1 MKIAQFLIVKSSYII
16 PFALFLGSFFIY
28 SYNLEGQ
35 PWHGDEITY
44 LGWGGNYF
52 NLIKK
57 GDFGNSCLESLD
69 HCNLLFHIPAFGLT
83 YSPIRNVLIGFPMYL
98 QNDEK
103 GDFYN
108 WSCYWDC
115 YDHNKGP
122 LIQEMTDGR
131 LLSPIFGALTLM
143 FSFMVGKIL
152 FNRYVGIV
160 VSFIFL
166 SYDLWVWYSRTV
178 MVEVHYIFFVMLSL
192 LILLHAFKNGHTK
205 ITYLVLS
212 AIVFG
217 FALNSKMLAVTF
229 SVLFLGIILF
239 KGLSNKDNCV
249 TSKKKHIAKICFL
262 SIVFF
267 AIALLGLFLAEPGFY
282 LNPLNEISVMKTDM
296 DNYNHD
302 VWYIGYPSIHNIQ
315 IKSVV
320 SVFHYVLFPS
330 FIEKQISDPSL
341 NLSGNFGWTYPP
353 TYSSIPLSVFFFV
366 GLGYVLYRISKFKD
380 CTSEVLLLI
389 WFVSTFAFTLA
400 IVKDFSL
407 ERYLLPL
414 EISIIFIASY
424 GLWQFVKEISNKKTK
439 IVFVIYFMFIHS
451 IVAFSYWGKIYFSPG
466 TTWVN
471 PLHYGTLQESLD
483 NPFTFVANM
492 SFLGFLLLV
501 FMIRFKKGM
510 KNIVTSKAN

>member
-1 MKIAQFLIVKSSYII
+1 
-16 PFALFLGSFFIY
+16 
-28 SYNLEGQ
+28 
-35 PWHGDEITY
+35 
-44 LGWGGNYF
+44 
-52 NLIKK
+52 
-57 GDFGNSCLESLD
+57 
-69 HCNLLFHIPAFGLT
+69 
-83 YSPIRNVLIGFPMYL
+83 
-98 QNDEK
+98 
-103 GDFYN
+103 
-108 WSCYWDC
+108 
-115 YDHNKGP
+115 
-122 LIQEMTDGR
+122 
-131 LLSPIFGALTLM
+131 SPIFGALTIM

-152 FNRYVGIV
+152 FNRYVGIA
-160 VSFIFL
+160 VSIIFL

-217 FALNSKMLAVTF
+217 FALNSKMLAITF
-229 SVLFLGIILF
+229 SILFLGIILF
-239 KGLSNKDNCV
+239 KGLSNKGSYY

-262 SIVFF
+262 SVVFF
-267 AIALLGLFLAEPGFY
+267 AMALLGLFLAEPGFY

-330 FIEKQISDPSL
+330 FIEKQISDPNL

-389 WFVSTFAFTLA
+389 WFVSTFALTLA

-414 EISIIFIASY
+414 EVSIVFIASY
-424 GLWQFVKEISNKKTK
+424 GLWQFIKE
-439 IVFVIYFMFIHS
+439 
-451 IVAFSYWGKIYFSPG
+451 
-466 TTWVN
+466 
-471 PLHYGTLQESLD
+471 
-483 NPFTFVANM
+483 
-492 SFLGFLLLV
+492 
-501 FMIRFKKGM
+501 
-510 KNIVTSKAN
+510 